1 MLRELFPRFHGR
13 ILAQPILGPFLDGFS
28 DWLLQHGHTKVATR
42 RHIRSA
48 RLLEKCLAEAGIQ
61 NAEALTR
68 SALRG
73 CLPSYS
79 QDDIGRAAVVSAL
92 DRYLLAEGRFT
103 RDPLCPQEA
112 KAIAYGDYLRKARGF
127 APSTIHQHTD
137 TAVAFLDHLHYEG
150 SPATLAQIN
159 ATVIESFVKAA
170 GQRMG
175 RTSLQHSIAQVRGF
189 LRYLALRGESSHG
202 LDTQIDTP
210 RVYRGECLPR
220 SLPWDTVKAFLHSID
235 RSTPMGMRDFAMF
248 LLIVT
253 YGMRA
258 SEVVGLQLEDLEW
271 RKERIRLFQR
281 KTGANLFLPI
291 TDTVGTGLIDYLQH
305 GRPNLTCREV
315 FLRARAPE
323 GILMPTAIN
332 EAFQA
337 WGRRGGLGIPFQ
349 GPHCLRHSLA
359 VHLLQQGASLKEIG
373 DILGHRNAESTC
385 VYIRLAVED
394 LRDVA
399 LPLPTR
405 RQP

>member
-28 DWLLQHGHTKVATR
+28 EWLFQHGHTKVAVR
-42 RHIRSA
+42 RHIRTA
-48 RLLEKCLAEAGIQ
+48 RILEGRLADAGIQ
-61 NAEALTR
+61 SAEELTR
-68 SALRG
+68 STLRD

-79 QDDIGRAAVVSAL
+79 RDDVGRAALVSAL
-92 DRYLLAEGRFT
+92 DRYLLAEGRFN
-103 RDPLCPQEA
+103 RDPLCPREE
-112 KAIAYGDYLRKARGF
+112 KAMAYGEHLRKARGF
-127 APSTIHQHTD
+127 APSTVHQHTN
-137 TAVAFLDHLHYEG
+137 TAIAFLDHLHYEG
-150 SPATLAQIN
+150 SLETLAHIN
-159 ATVIESFVKAA
+159 ASVIESFVKST
-170 GQRMG
+170 GQRIG

-189 LRYLALRGESSHG
+189 LRYLALRGEASQG
-202 LDTQIDTP
+202 LDTQIDSP
-210 RVYRGECLPR
+210 RVYRGDCLPR
-220 SLPWDTVKAFLHSID
+220 ALPWETVKAFLRAID
-235 RSTPMGMRDFAMF
+235 RSTPMGMRDFAIF

-258 SEVVGLQLEDLEW
+258 NEVVGLQLEDIEW
-271 RKERIRLFQR
+271 RKERIRVFQR
-281 KTGANLFLPI
+281 KTGGNLFLPI
-291 TDTVGTGLIDYLQH
+291 TDTVGTGLINYLQN
-305 GRPNLTCREV
+305 GRPNLPCREV

-323 GILMPTAIN
+323 GILMPTAVN

-373 DILGHRNAESTC
+373 DLLGHRNAESTC
-385 VYIRLAVED
+385 IYIRLAVED

-405 RQP
+405 GQP